1 MAEDLHD
8 ILRLASERA
17 AQPTAAIYSRT
28 LRSTP
33 ESGAR
38 GAYDGAKGKKESK
51 LHLAVDTLGHL
62 LALHVTPPSRRSRRS
77 EPSPR
82 HGELNLAAW

>member
-38 GAYDGAKGKKESK
+38 GAYDGAKGKKESSCIWRSI
-51 LHLAVDTLGHL
+51 HLVIFW
-62 LALHVTPPSRRSRRS
+62 RCM
-77 EPSPR
+77 
-82 HGELNLAAW
+82 